1 MGDSLATLLLG
12 RLPAP
17 LLRIDFRQLQRYCQ
31 QGAEIVLPS
40 PTGQFSSRPA
50 SPSIIEAEL
59 AHRYA
64 MRTSPPVLTIL
75 DRYWEAARAA
85 LDANDA
91 EAGLSHRA
99 FCRFHGLLSRALLGR
114 VDERSEAVMADCE
127 WALGGGTT
135 RMSSAA
141 FSEWLYD
148 VLEGWTSEATKISLV
163 GLAGELLESVTTR
176 GSGSGGP
183 FGGGRTELRQ
193 PEDVEWSGL
202 LRFRDMSAPPT
213 ALNWHQA
220 RRLVEA
226 AIRWRAYGTMPSPIS
241 LFLSR
246 TVPRYLPAIFR
257 YLPLSPAIFLSCT
270 VPRPRYWLHSALG
283 QRPVALSFP
292 RTASAPRLRLASVVA
307 SIPSL
312 FGFGFRLVLVA
323 LPQTPHVASCLRQ
336 PLVSAS
342 RAPSLSAYVVLFRAA
357 HTGPIDGFG
366 QRSHAAAPE
375 AAEPTTAAQ
384 RSRKRLWRLRA
395 ASAAR
400 GTRQAVECEAP

>member
-31 QGAEIVLPS
+31 QGAEIVPPS
-40 PTGQFSSRPA
+40 PTGQFLSRPA

-183 FGGGRTELRQ
+183 FGGGRPELRQ

-213 ALNWHQA
+213 ALNWYQA

-246 TVPRYLPAIFR
+246 TVPR
-257 YLPLSPAIFLSCT
+257 
-270 VPRPRYWLHSALG
+270 PRYRLHSALS
-283 QRPVALSFP
+283 QRPVALSLP

-312 FGFGFRLVLVA
+312 FGFGSRLVLVA
-323 LPQTPHVASCLRQ
+323 LPQNPHLASCLRR
-336 PLVSAS
+336 PLVSAF